1 MEVQETRGKRGE
13 CARARSQQALAKH
26 APTQHTALFNYGTN
40 PLFLTSL
47 LTGRIFFIGSFPPPP
62 KRNLFPTLTSGAGC
76 TVLARGNHPDHYL
89 VDCRQVAWVRC
100 SGNPAS
106 TLGSGGETPLETW
119 ARSTAWA
126 ATALHHCAKKLRS
139 SLHSQHRAW
148 FGKQIGVQGVLE
160 PLSTWWGSSPLL
172 LRVLSLSESNYVT
185 RTHRTQQEQSAS

>member
-1 MEVQETRGKRGE
+1 MFTLGLQGYFTDLIVKAVALEASYPVDPDGPGLAVGRGGAHSWELVAFSTWRRSLGPPRGTM
-13 CARARSQQALAKH
+13 RWL
-26 APTQHTALFNYGTN
+26 L
-40 PLFLTSL
+40 PLFRSCL
-47 LTGRIFFIGSFPPPP
+47 
-62 KRNLFPTLTSGAGC
+62 
-76 TVLARGNHPDHYL
+76 
-89 VDCRQVAWVRC
+89 RC